1 MTLRA
6 LLREPLVHFFALGL
20 LLFLLYGLVSDQSA
34 PATDEIVLDQGGLA
48 GLVANFEKTWRRNPT
63 DEELQGLIDAWVR
76 EEILYREGLAVGFDQ
91 NDPVIRRRV
100 AQKMTFIADGMVPE
114 SPTEAELEAWL
125 IDNIGSYE
133 IPASYTLRQVYIDP
147 QRHPDDLDPVLQN
160 TLAALRAGADP
171 AQQGDSSLLLSAVE
185 SASSLDVARIFGTAF
200 VDGLADVT
208 LGEWVGPVKS
218 GYGDHFVF
226 VSDYVPAR
234 SPALEE
240 VRAAVERDVLSAKA
254 NQINE
259 AFYSSLRD
267 RYTVRIE
274 SLKPND

>member
-1 MTLRA
+1 MTLRG
-6 LLREPLVHFFALGL
+6 LLREPLLHFFALGL

-34 PATDEIVLDQGGLA
+34 PATDEIVLDQGRLA
-48 GLVANFEKTWRRNPT
+48 GLVAAFEKTWRRNPT

-114 SPTEAELEAWL
+114 SPTDAELEAWL
-125 IDNIGSYE
+125 TDNIGSYE

-147 QRHPDDLDPVLQN
+147 QRHPEDLDRVLGD
-160 TLAALRAGADP
+160 TLAALRNGADP

-185 SASSLDVARIFGTAF
+185 SASSLDVARIFGSTF
-200 VDGLADVT
+200 VEGLADVT
-208 LGEWVGPVKS
+208 VGEWVGPVQS
-218 GYGDHFVF
+218 GYGQHFVF

-234 SPALEE
+234 NPVLEE
-240 VRAAVERDVLSAKA
+240 VRAAVERDVLSAKSK
-254 NQINE
+254 QVNE

-267 RYTVRIE
+267 RYSVRIE
-274 SLKPND
+274 SLEPND